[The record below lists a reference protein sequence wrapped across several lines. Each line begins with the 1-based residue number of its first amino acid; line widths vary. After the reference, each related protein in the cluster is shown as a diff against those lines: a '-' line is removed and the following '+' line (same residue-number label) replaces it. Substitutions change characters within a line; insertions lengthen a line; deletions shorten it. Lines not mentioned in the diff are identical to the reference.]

1 MQKEEQTPSSKR
13 VKRKTVQT
21 RDGARRIRRRR
32 ERPLVVLSL
41 PSADQRAM
49 HAMVELAREL
59 EWDLVDLEITGG
71 VLLSDRQPAGAL
83 VNHALTGEFWPR
95 LQKRGCPIVR
105 YGSWPHELDDGLPSV
120 LLDQVEMGCIAAD
133 HFAGRGFKNVAYG
146 GRGPTNP
153 DNPYHPMIQAFQQ
166 RGVELGIS
174 VDFCTLKP
182 GKGKKESSA
191 ERVERHLVEFDAWIA
206 GLPKPIGIFSFSDA
220 YTTRLCALSMAAGLR
235 VPEEVAL
242 LSMGNSHVCE
252 LSPVP
257 LSAIDSHVDEKGRQS
272 LLLLQRL
279 MRGEDAPTKPIM
291 ISPSGVIERRSTDLL
306 AVADPR
312 VAKAM
317 RFMWDHLDR
326 DLSVDQVAHHVGVA
340 RNTIERAFKR
350 SLDRSVNAE
359 LHRRRLTEL
368 CRLLLSTD
376 DPIVDLA
383 PQVGFR
389 TMAHL
394 HRSFRK
400 AYNMTPRQYR
410 LQGMAAKG
418 R

>member
-1 MQKEEQTPSSKR
+1 
-13 VKRKTVQT
+13 
-21 RDGARRIRRRR
+21 
-32 ERPLVVLSL
+32 
-41 PSADQRAM
+41 M

-59 EWDLVDLEITGG
+59 ECDLVDLEITGG

-83 VNHALTGEFWPR
+83 VNHSLTGELWPR
-95 LQKRGCPIVR
+95 LQKMGCPIVR
-105 YGSWPHELDDGLPSV
+105 YGAWPYVLDDGLPSV
-120 LLDQVEMGCIAAD
+120 LLDLAAMGRLAAE
-133 HFAGRGFKNVAYG
+133 HFAERGFRNVAFV
-146 GRGPTNP
+146 GRDPTNP
-153 DNPYHPMIQAFQQ
+153 DDRDNPRYSMSQAFQQ

-174 VDFCTLKP
+174 VVSCTLKP
-182 GKGKKESSA
+182 GKGKKESQA
-191 ERVERHLVEFDAWIA
+191 ESMQRHLMEFDAWIA
-206 GLPKPIGIFSFSDA
+206 GQPKPIGIFSFNDA
-220 YTTRLCALSMAAGLR
+220 FTTRLCALCIAAGLR

-257 LSAIDSHVDEKGRQS
+257 LSAIDSHVDEKGRQA

-279 MRGEDAPTKPIM
+279 MRGEDAPTEPIM
-291 ISPSGVIERRSTDLL
+291 IPPSGVVERQSTDML
-306 AVADPR
+306 AVTDPR

-326 DLSVDQVAHHVGVA
+326 DLSVDEVARHVGVA
-340 RNTIERAFKR
+340 RNTIERAFRR

-359 LHRRRLTEL
+359 LHRRRLAEL
-368 CRLLLSTD
+368 CRLLSSTQE
-376 DPIVDLA
+376 PIVDLA

-400 AYNMTPRQYR
+400 AYNMSLRQYR
-410 LQGMAAKG
+410 LQAVAHEG